1 MHNDELDKLIG
12 DRLSGFELDPDNS
25 SFDKIV
31 RGVANARRRMFYQYA
46 AAASLALLLTVGAGY
61 WWMQE
66 TPVSAVT
73 GPEEVGLQESQI
85 AGEKAKQVAGKGA
98 EEASK
103 EMKVE
108 GETGQD
114 EALDNVGK
122 EVEGSIDGSSRSGAP
137 ITDRSDEKETSGGE
151 ETKEVAR
158 HVAVAIENEESN
170 VAGGENS
177 IGRERVNFSSAPA
190 PKQWASSSLFP
201 PTPGFRFILH
211 VSPTNEGQPVVV
223 KPERERR
230 WAVYAEAMP
239 FFSYNIF
246 EVNTTDEI
254 LITNVQQVPG
264 FSLERLGVR
273 GEVGVEYA
281 INRKIH
287 IQTGVMMY
295 SRNQEANLIVGKVD
309 SVIVSKKA
317 DNYNLTPVYMSDTL
331 NMSVDILN
339 LGLLVGVQFR
349 LNDGKIR
356 QWVGVSAEMHKGLK
370 RNITFDQLVS
380 QERSAGYYSFANLF
394 YRAEYPWKPRATF
407 FLQPT
412 FNYSLYM
419 GERLA
424 TPVNVRPYGLGASLG
439 IRVYL

>member
-1 MHNDELDKLIG
+1 MHDDELDKLIG
-12 DRLSGFELDPDNS
+12 DRLSGFEQDPKHG
-25 SFDKIV
+25 SFDKILE
-31 RGVANARRRMFYQYA
+31 GVAATKRLVLYRYV
-46 AAASLALLLTVGAGY
+46 AAASTVLLLTAGASY
-61 WWMQE
+61 WWMKE
-66 TPVSAVT
+66 TPVPVAADSVET
-73 GPEEVGLQESQI
+73 VGLHDGQAIEEELGQASANKATETLEEMNVDKETRMVDDADNVSEQ
-85 AGEKAKQVAGKGA
+85 ADGGVDYSGFDALVSDRSYEKEMSGEKEAELIVGDKSLVSKDREAKGVRVDDTA
-98 EEASK
+98 
-103 EMKVE
+103 
-108 GETGQD
+108 
-114 EALDNVGK
+114 
-122 EVEGSIDGSSRSGAP
+122 
-137 ITDRSDEKETSGGE
+137 DRNG
-151 ETKEVAR
+151 
-158 HVAVAIENEESN
+158 
-170 VAGGENS
+170 
-177 IGRERVNFSSAPA
+177 VNFALRPVPQQWVYKSLVPPA
-190 PKQWASSSLFP
+190 A
-201 PTPGFRFILH
+201 GFQFVPHIG
-211 VSPTNEGQPVVV
+211 STNEGQPVVV

-230 WAVYAEAMP
+230 WSVYAEAMP

-309 SVIVSKKA
+309 SVIVSTKA
-317 DNYNLTPVYMSDTL
+317 DSYSLTPVYTSDTL

-339 LGLLVGVQFR
+339 LGLSVGVQFR

-370 RNITFDQLVS
+370 RNITFDHLVS
-380 QERSAGYYSFANLF
+380 QEGSAGYYSFANLF

-439 IRVYL
+439 IRIRL

>member
-31 RGVANARRRMFYQYA
+31 GGVAIARRRMFYQYA
-46 AAASLALLLTVGAGY
+46 AGASLVLLLTVGAGY

-73 GPEEVGLQESQI
+73 GSAEVGVLESQI
-85 AGEKAKQVAGKGA
+85 AVERAEQVAGKGA
-98 EEASK
+98 EEALK
-103 EMKVE
+103 QMKVDE
-108 GETGQD
+108 EVGQ
-114 EALDNVGK
+114 EEVLDNVTAQVGK
-122 EVEGSIDGSSRSGAP
+122 SNAGASLSGAP
-137 ITDRSDEKETSGGE
+137 NTNMSGEKETSGGE

-158 HVAVAIENEESN
+158 NVTVVIKTGESN
-170 VAGGENS
+170 VAEGENS
-177 IGRERVNFSSAPA
+177 ISRERVNFSLFPA
-190 PKQWASSSLFP
+190 PKQWAPGSLFP
-201 PTPGFRFILH
+201 PTLDFRFIPYA
-211 VSPTNEGQPVVV
+211 SSTKEDQPVLV

-230 WAVYAEAMP
+230 WSVYAEAMP

-264 FSLERLGVR
+264 FSLKRLGVR

-281 INRKIH
+281 ISRKIH

-309 SVIVSKKA
+309 SVIVSTKA
-317 DNYNLTPVYMSDTL
+317 DSYSLTPVYTSDTL

-380 QERSAGYYSFANLF
+380 QEGSAGYYSFANLF

-412 FNYSLYM
+412 FNYSLYI

-439 IRVYL
+439 IRIRL